1 MLNHSFRFETRPMK
15 TIPQSHQAS
24 TLACRDAA
32 VEITWA
38 DGHFSR
44 FPTVWLLEACR
55 CARCGDTE
63 TAVRHVRLTDKPPRP
78 EPVEIGHDDG
88 SLDIDWGDRHRS
100 RYDLAWLR
108 YHCLSPQ
115 ARAARRLVPRL
126 WGREMQARLPRF
138 DLAAVQASGDRR
150 LEFLESIL
158 YDGFAIL
165 TGVPPAR
172 EHTEEI
178 AALVGRLRMTNYG
191 IYELESKPRPE
202 IVADMAHALAP
213 HTDEPYRVDPPGITF
228 FHVIEKAASGGATTL
243 VDGFRL
249 AAILRERDPAAFE
262 ILARVPAR
270 FHRSLAAGRL
280 FEYQHPI
287 IHLDGDGEVV
297 AVRLLDRA
305 LAPVDC
311 APEEVEPFYAAIRAW
326 LELAYAGDGQI
337 EFSVDTGEILVFNNQ
352 RLLHGRTAFDPAG
365 SRRHIRSC
373 HVDLDEFHSS
383 LRLLYRER
391 NDPRR
396 WMTFRKD

>member
-1 MLNHSFRFETRPMK
+1 MLNHWSGFQTRPMT
-15 TIPQSHQAS
+15 TIPSSHQVS
-24 TLACRDAA
+24 TLASREAA
-32 VEITWA
+32 VEIAWA
-38 DGHFSR
+38 DGHLSR
-44 FPTVWLLEACR
+44 FPTVWLLEACS
-55 CARCGDTE
+55 CGRCGDTE

-78 EPVEIGHDDG
+78 EPVEVGSGDG
-88 SLDIDWGDRHRS
+88 SLEIDWGDGHHS

-126 WGREMQARLPRF
+126 WGREIQARLPRF
-138 DLAAVQASGDRR
+138 DLPAVQASSHRR

-178 AALVGRLRMTNYG
+178 AALVGKLRVTNYG
-191 IYELESKPRPE
+191 IYELESKPRPA
-202 IVADMAHALAP
+202 IVGDMAHALAP
-213 HTDEPYRVDPPGITF
+213 HTDEPYRIDPPGITI
-228 FHVIEKAASGGATTL
+228 FHVIEKAASGGASTL

-270 FHRSLAAGRL
+270 FHRSLAADRL

-311 APEEVEPFYAAIRAW
+311 TIEDVEPFYAAVRAW
-326 LELAYAGDGQI
+326 LELAYAGEGQI
-337 EFSVDTGEILVFNNQ
+337 EFSVDTGEMLVFNNQ
-352 RLLHGRTAFDPAG
+352 RLLHGRTAFDLSG

-373 HVDLDEFHSS
+373 HVSS
-383 LRLLYRER
+383 TSFIRACACSTASTTIRAAG
-391 NDPRR
+391 
-396 WMTFRKD
+396 